1 MEPIE
6 TGSFSSSELA
16 ECPTT
21 LRIVSWNIARGSKLE
36 AIIEF
41 LAAANADIILLQEAD
56 KHARRT
62 NYRNVARE
70 IAQRLKV
77 HYAFGCEFE
86 ELSARFACS
95 SRPPWSSHPLALA
108 TVRYLYLALPK
119 AIEFLAPSLV
129 PSFACPA
136 AAKAWGT
143 HGSPDPSA
151 HSWQNF
157 GCL

>member
-6 TGSFSSSELA
+6 TGLFSPSESA

-62 NYRNVARE
+62 NYHNVAKE
-70 IAQRLKV
+70 IALRLKV

-86 ELSARFACS
+86 ELAQG
-95 SRPPWSSHPLALA
+95 SHA
-108 TVRYLYLALPK
+108 
-119 AIEFLAPSLV
+119 APAGLRTNLGWV
-129 PSFACPA
+129 HQA
-136 AAKAWGT
+136 A
-143 HGSPDPSA
+143 
-151 HSWQNF
+151 
-157 GCL
+157 